1 MARRQFTVI
10 DIAEVLQ
17 HWHAGRPKAVI
28 AASLRIDPKTVRKY
42 VARAEEAGLCA
53 GGPTISRTEWAQLA
67 TSWFPELTDPRSR
80 SRTHAS
86 IDSHRDRIET
96 MLETNSV
103 TVVHQR
109 LRDEH
114 GLGVGITSFRRY
126 VELEFPERDQLAQV
140 TVLRPE
146 VPPGDE
152 AQVDYG
158 LLGTWFDP
166 VTARRRRVWAF
177 VMVLSFS
184 RHMFVWVTFTMDQH
198 HWTEAHAAAFEYFGG
213 VPARIVVDNL
223 KTGVTTPDLYDPKV
237 NRAYAECAEH
247 YGFLVDPARP
257 VRPKDKPRVERPMR
271 YIRDSFWRGR
281 EWGSVAEMRSGAA
294 SWCTEVAAQR
304 SHRSLEGS
312 TPMSV
317 FTELEAPVLRAC
329 PARRFELAR
338 WSQPKV
344 GTDCHVKVGQA
355 LYSVPWRLIGRRVD
369 VRWTTRRVEVFV
381 DTQVVKT
388 HATIDRGRATDM
400 GDYPPEKIAFFMR
413 TPAWCRL
420 RAAQVG
426 EATTQLVGE
435 LLVPHALHR
444 LRSAQGVLRFADR
457 YGPQALEAACA
468 SALAAGDPS
477 YRTVKGVLAAGQDAL
492 REVREV
498 PAHLHG
504 PDQLFVRDAS

>member
-28 AASLRIDPKTVRKY
+28 AVSLGVDPKTVRKY
-42 VARAEEAGLCA
+42 VARAEEAGLA
-53 GGPTISRTEWAQLA
+53 PGGPTIARAEWAQLV

-80 SRTHAS
+80 SRTFS
-86 IDSHRDRIET
+86 LIDVHRTRIEE

-114 GLGVGITSFRRY
+114 GLAVGITSFRHY
-126 VELEFPERDQLAQV
+126 VELEFPERRQLEQV
-140 TVLRPE
+140 TVLRPD
-146 VPPGDE
+146 VPPADE

-158 LLGTWFDP
+158 LLGVWLDP
-166 VTARRRRVWAF
+166 VTQRRRRVWAF
-177 VMVLSFS
+177 VMVLSCS
-184 RHMFVWVTFTMDQH
+184 RHMFVWVTFKMDQH
-198 HWTEAHAAAFEYFGG
+198 AWTQAHAEAFGYFGG
-213 VPARIVVDNL
+213 VPRRIVPDNL
-223 KTGVTTPDLYDPKV
+223 KTGVTQPDLYDPKI
-237 NRAYAECAEH
+237 NRSYAECAEH

-257 VRPKDKPRVERPMR
+257 VKPKDKPRVERPMR

-281 EWGSVAEMRSGAA
+281 EWVDLTQMRTSAA
-294 SWCTEVAAQR
+294 TWCTEVAGQR
-304 SHRSLEGS
+304 SHRSLEGA
-312 TPMSV
+312 TPLAV
-317 FTELEAPVLRAC
+317 FGEVERPLLRSC
-329 PARRFELAR
+329 PLSRFELAR
-338 WSQPKV
+338 WSQAKV
-344 GTDCHVKVGQA
+344 GTDCHVKVGRA
-355 LYSVPWRLIGRRVD
+355 LYSVPWRLIGQRVD
-369 VRWTTRRVEVFV
+369 VRWTHRRVEVFK
-381 DTQVVKT
+381 DALVVKSHT
-388 HATIDRGRATDM
+388 TIDKGRQTDM

-420 RAAQVG
+420 RAAEVG
-426 EATTQLVGE
+426 EATQQLVGE

-457 YGPQALEAACA
+457 YGHDALEAACA
-468 SALAAGDPS
+468 TALQAGDPS
-477 YRTVKGVLAAGQDAL
+477 YRTVKGILAAGQEAV

-504 PDQLFVRDAS
+504 PDQLFGREAS